1 MGKTVLATKFFKM
14 ALVYFVI
21 GVTMGAIMSIKP
33 VHDFVIL
40 SSLIS
45 GAHTHVNLLGWVSLA
60 LIGAVYSLLPEN
72 KPVYSEKLGR
82 ISFLLLNIGVAAMFI
97 LLLIAGY
104 IGASMTKAG
113 NYAGIDAVTEPY
125 MILIMVSGMV
135 VALGVYTFAY
145 NIFKTLS

>member
-21 GVTMGAIMSIKP
+21 GVTMGALMTLKP
-33 VHDFVIL
+33 VHDFIIL
-40 SSLIS
+40 SSLIA
-45 GAHTHVNLLGWVSLA
+45 GAHSHVNLLGWVSFA

-72 KPVYSEKLGR
+72 KPVYSEKLGK
-82 ISFLLLNIGVAAMFI
+82 ISFVLLNVGVAAMFI

-113 NYAGIDAVTEPY
+113 NFAGIDAAIEPF
-125 MILIMVSGMV
+125 MILLMVSGIV
-135 VALGVYTFAY
+135 TALGVYTFVY
-145 NIFKTLS
+145 NLFKTLS